1 MSKFVSSSNNNWKEI
16 VYTLSRSKNSFYLNT
31 IFSLISVVDLNDSFL
46 LHIKVQRIQSSIK
59 MFSNLN
65 NNQRKDDT
73 LDRWR
78 NLTLSTHPLPSQEQV
93 QPARPSRYQSQ
104 PGPIQQPHLQSGQR
118 QHQSQTIQR
127 LQLHSQPRQQ
137 QQQQQQQKPDRQK
150 KNKARGNRK
159 LQRYR
164 AKLRKRGVDAE
175 SITNL
180 INNYNKHPNQ
190 GENNEEVV
198 IPNIN
203 VEDFVPLQR
212 QVGII

>member
-1 MSKFVSSSNNNWKEI
+1 
-16 VYTLSRSKNSFYLNT
+16 
-31 IFSLISVVDLNDSFL
+31 
-46 LHIKVQRIQSSIK
+46 

-93 QPARPSRYQSQ
+93 QSARLSRYQSQ
-104 PGPIQQPHLQSGQR
+104 PGPRQQPHLQSGQR

-127 LQLHSQPRQQ
+127 LQLHSQSREHHHQQ
-137 QQQQQQQKPDRQK
+137 QRRPDRQK

-159 LQRYR
+159 LQRHR
-164 AKLRKRGVDAE
+164 AKLRKRGVDVE
-175 SITNL
+175 TITTL
-180 INNYNKHPNQ
+180 INNYKKHPDQ
-190 GENNEEVV
+190 GDNNEEVI

-203 VEDFVPLQR
+203 VEDLVPLQR